1 MKSQSPTDIF
11 QTQPS
16 PMPEEAPF
24 DLSSS
29 ASTIPPAQKPKQ
41 TAVSWSSHCV
51 NKKSP
56 CDYARDRVEKYEKY
70 FKDGEILPIPEL
82 VEAVEPKTLSFVVT
96 DIKTKRLAGI
106 KKETFEDLLKTANI
120 PGKYFCRRSFATW
133 DVLLPSEEV
142 AKSLAGGNITTRFF
156 RLQPEYRGKRRIRVT
171 VCNVSMQLSGDVLAA
186 YLSIYGGVEQ
196 VTQVTSTRGTAYGDY
211 VFVMCLDRGGFN
223 KIPHKIRYR
232 EQTMTVI
239 VEGRKPLC
247 WFCNNIGH
255 FSKSCPQKTTKTT
268 PATTTTT
275 TETTTNNEHN
285 DNYSSNS
292 DNSSDRSKQNETPK
306 TKTGDS
312 PNKEEG
318 WTQVVKGGKKKKTPI
333 KEPAKQTPIK
343 EPATATVSKKP
354 NITTTAKIDSSST
367 PTTSTAKSS
376 SSSTSAR
383 SSSSSSL
390 TKKKNKEN
398 NIEKED
404 EAMDYSINL
413 KRRRDSDDSV
423 AGEGEKKHIK
433 GPHQE
438 TPTQSQT
445 PSQPQEKGEKIE
457 RPAQIIPPPQKHQ
470 NTPAHLSDFP
480 LSPKSPSLS
489 PIRTPKLLTRAQSV
503 TRESPTAAASPSS
516 TELKPRSR
524 SASNEVR
531 RAFTAFHFC
540 EDILE
545 PQNMDHILKKTLKP
559 LSSLKK
565 IDGKDIT
572 NPYLFKSAAMVT
584 TFVRSA
590 GPRTKELWH
599 FLEGASR
606 ADAMLAD
613 LRHQSLKKLLPFCSG
628 RVPILVHPTFYR
640 SLKLRYPVDVG
651 GITRDDRVSTELGT
665 GSLRQAVGILT
676 PKDFRPI
683 VDTE

>member
-1 MKSQSPTDIF
+1 
-11 QTQPS
+11 
-16 PMPEEAPF
+16 MPEEAPF

-275 TETTTNNEHN
+275 TETTTNTTNTTTTIAATATTAATEVN
-285 DNYSSNS
+285 KS
-292 DNSSDRSKQNETPK
+292 ETPK

-318 WTQVVKGGKKKKTPI
+318 WTQVVKGGKKRKTPI

-343 EPATATVSKKP
+343 EPATATVSNKP
-354 NITTTAKIDSSST
+354 NITTTAKIDSNST

-390 TKKKNKEN
+390 TKKKNKEKH
-398 NIEKED
+398 IEKED

-433 GPHQE
+433 GPAKE
-438 TPTQSQT
+438 TQTQSQT
-445 PSQPQEKGEKIE
+445 PSQPQEKGEKTE

-676 PKDFRPI
+676 PKDFRPV

>member
-1 MKSQSPTDIF
+1 
-11 QTQPS
+11 
-16 PMPEEAPF
+16 
-24 DLSSS
+24 
-29 ASTIPPAQKPKQ
+29 
-41 TAVSWSSHCV
+41 
-51 NKKSP
+51 
-56 CDYARDRVEKYEKY
+56 
-70 FKDGEILPIPEL
+70 
-82 VEAVEPKTLSFVVT
+82 
-96 DIKTKRLAGI
+96 
-106 KKETFEDLLKTANI
+106 
-120 PGKYFCRRSFATW
+120 
-133 DVLLPSEEV
+133 
-142 AKSLAGGNITTRFF
+142 
-156 RLQPEYRGKRRIRVT
+156 
-171 VCNVSMQLSGDVLAA
+171 
-186 YLSIYGGVEQ
+186 
-196 VTQVTSTRGTAYGDY
+196 
-211 VFVMCLDRGGFN
+211 
-223 KIPHKIRYR
+223 
-232 EQTMTVI
+232 
-239 VEGRKPLC
+239 
-247 WFCNNIGH
+247 
-255 FSKSCPQKTTKTT
+255 
-268 PATTTTT
+268 
-275 TETTTNNEHN
+275 
-285 DNYSSNS
+285 
-292 DNSSDRSKQNETPK
+292 
-306 TKTGDS
+306 
-312 PNKEEG
+312 
-318 WTQVVKGGKKKKTPI
+318 
-333 KEPAKQTPIK
+333 
-343 EPATATVSKKP
+343 
-354 NITTTAKIDSSST
+354 
-367 PTTSTAKSS
+367 
-376 SSSTSAR
+376 
-383 SSSSSSL
+383 
-390 TKKKNKEN
+390 
-398 NIEKED
+398 
-404 EAMDYSINL
+404 MDYSINL

-445 PSQPQEKGEKIE
+445 PSQPQQKGEKIE

-676 PKDFRPI
+676 PKDFRPV